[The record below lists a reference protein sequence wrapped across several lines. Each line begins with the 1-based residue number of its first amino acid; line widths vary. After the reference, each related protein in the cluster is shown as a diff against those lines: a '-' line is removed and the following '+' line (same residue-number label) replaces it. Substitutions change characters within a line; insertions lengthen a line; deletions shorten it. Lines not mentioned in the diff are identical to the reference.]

1 MRKTLL
7 LLTMLACGAGT
18 THIAAQ
24 TVVNASVES
33 EYPTETG
40 KNVRICVNPKD
51 GATVIYYRDSI
62 LDTNCFIY
70 HVPGASSDNKFV
82 WPPIPEGTGFAT
94 CTVEDMKIIGDTL
107 YFCGTADYPNGGVR
121 EKKGYVGWVRTSHL
135 INPSG
140 MVGFNY
146 YSRFFDPFNT
156 SILIV
161 GLSHL
166 DGYYNGGANTVNI
179 GLVGKVRYT
188 VTDTTSCLL
197 LVKGTSGGWDYQF
210 HYLTDTKET
219 FTDIVLIENQKWL
232 VVSSRFEHVYQ
243 DHYTFGIRYEAVNVA
258 FGMYYTTL
266 PQFRAINKFD
276 TYNLNTSSSIS
287 QHPTWHRSDVEIH
300 LVDDPSCA
308 AYAIAAYECEDTAKL
323 CENRQQTALFKLDF
337 NTSPSP
343 AISIAQLVYGYFRN
357 PRTFVKIKNV
367 LDDTTMVL
375 LYRGLGDDGGMA
387 STLLF
392 PKWGHY
398 GQIDG
403 LLADYRY
410 NTSIDIHKNRFIR
423 LGGTSWIDKEVFHY
437 NLDKRY
443 IGSSCYSARPTF
455 FSEKLQGQPSITY
468 IHLVPIFIRTSAFI
482 WIPFSMTRTSITKNS
497 SCETNVY
504 SK

>member
-1 MRKTLL
+1 M
-7 LLTMLACGAGT
+7 GT
-18 THIAAQ
+18 FCCKAQ
-24 TVVNASVES
+24 SLSSIEELYIDQKSEDAVVV
-33 EYPTETG
+33 
-40 KNVRICVNPKD
+40 C
-51 GATVIYYRDSI
+51 
-62 LDTNCFIY
+62 
-70 HVPGASSDNKFV
+70 
-82 WPPIPEGTGFAT
+82 
-94 CTVEDMKIIGDTL
+94 
-107 YFCGTADYPNGGVR
+107 
-121 EKKGYVGWVRTSHL
+121 
-135 INPSG
+135 INPSDNNSTIISYNDSLDYRPNFVYHTHTG
-140 MVGFNY
+140 TGV
-146 YSRFFDPFNT
+146 SKRFHWP
-156 SILIV
+156 LI
-161 GLSHL
+161 
-166 DGYYNGGANTVNI
+166 NN
-179 GLVGKVRYT
+179 
-188 VTDTTSCLL
+188 
-197 LVKGTSGGWDYQF
+197 
-210 HYLTDTKET
+210 
-219 FTDIVLIENQKWL
+219 
-232 VVSSRFEHVYQ
+232 
-243 DHYTFGIRYEAVNVA
+243 TFGEI
-258 FGMYYTTL
+258 
-266 PQFRAINKFD
+266 
-276 TYNLNTSSSIS
+276 TYIS